1 MHTLGRYIALIACL
15 LLPLGAHAQER
26 GAASF
31 VMDEAADGGYRLTFM
46 LGDVTTRMQDDGFVA
61 IDAAGMASL
70 APRAGLPALPQM
82 SRLLSLPRG
91 SRVAVGDIEVSRR
104 TVDNVGLIVPY
115 AGATVKDQPEP
126 AAVPDKDVYE
136 ATGWYSTGA
145 PVEVEDLGVMGDRQL
160 FRVTVHPVEY
170 MPMSKDLNLL
180 TSISTTLTITS
191 SSLITH
197 QSSLQKH
204 LLIVSRPLFRE
215 SLQPFVRWKRQE
227 GYVVTELYV
236 DTNKRDSIKA
246 RMAPFFAGE
255 APDYLLLVGD
265 AAQIQAFPGTTHPAG
280 MDNHITDLYY
290 VEHTGDYLPD
300 AIVGRWPVNDT
311 AELGAVVRKT
321 LRYEQGRD
329 LDTARLKRMLLVAG
343 AENQAPA
350 PITTN
355 GQVNYLKREIK
366 SVHPDIDTLC
376 YYNPASANQRDAILG
391 DLRQGASLLNYTAH
405 CTLAGWSSP
414 SVSFGSIDTLDNPQP
429 LLYVNNCCLS
439 NAFTGT
445 CFGEQLIRKP
455 VGGAIGVIGA
465 TNSTLWNE
473 DYYWAVGPKYPFS
486 LEPVFDLDRLGA
498 FDRWV
503 GRAPE
508 VQTQGELLVAGNM
521 AVMAFGSPY
530 DKFYWE
536 IYCLFGDPTLRP
548 YVGVPQPIALQL
560 ADGAPQDGDGYVYLA
575 GTPGVTVTAMQH
587 DTVLGVGVVGADGH
601 LALELD
607 LSLDTSRLIL
617 TASAYGY
624 LPRID
629 TMAVQAVNGK
639 GAALREVVVSDS
651 TVTCRVENVGTL
663 PLYGLRV
670 VLSQLDADTVVDA
683 LIAEQLVVID
693 TLVPHQ
699 SGQVAL
705 PVQVTAIGQAPY
717 WQAQLFVWDSTEGML
732 CCITLRKTVDVYYPS
747 VTFQL
752 LEADSSLAHG
762 LLPHHG
768 YLFETEVEGAYD
780 SMDLTLTALP
790 TGDTLTTHHSSLITH
805 HSSLTTPDTLT
816 HLHIEASLMR
826 GNYRTDYDYYM
837 IGGHR
842 MDSFEEGF
850 DSYPW
855 QQGGTLPW
863 RIDSTVAH
871 SGRYSA
877 RSGAIDYRQTS
888 DLVIDV
894 FLPQPDTLSYWF
906 KTSSE
911 VSHDKFIFYVDG
923 TQRGEAWW
931 GESQW
936 IQRTHNLAAGRH
948 TLRWRYVKDESI
960 DAGSDCVWI
969 DDVRLPLALWD
980 STYGWFGDTATLGIS
995 QEAPMP
1001 SAPVIYPN
1009 PTTGTVFVKGGGLL
1023 RLYDLYGRE
1032 VYREALHSPLSTLHL
1047 QFLPDGIYLLQVT
1060 SERGIYNQKL
1070 IIQH

>member
-1 MHTLGRYIALIACL
+1 MHTFGKYIALIACL
-15 LLPLGAHAQER
+15 LLSIGAKAQER
-26 GAASF
+26 GTASF
-31 VMDEAADGGYRLTFM
+31 VLNEEADGSYRLAFT
-46 LGDVTTRMQDDGFVA
+46 LGDVTTRLVDDGYVS
-61 IDAAGMASL
+61 IEAAGMANV

-91 SRVAVGDIEVSRR
+91 SQVAVGDLEVSRR
-104 TVDNVGLIVPY
+104 TIDNVGIIEPY
-115 AGATVKDQPEP
+115 AGATVKDQPAPSAQLDKEVY
-126 AAVPDKDVYE
+126 AAE
-136 ATGWYSTGA
+136 ACYTAGA

-160 FRVTVHPVEY
+160 FRITVHPVEY
-170 MPMSKDLNLL
+170 MPVTKGLNML

-197 QSSLQKH
+197 HSSPLKH
-204 LLIVSRPLFRE
+204 LLIVSRPMFRE
-215 SLQPFVRWKRQE
+215 GLQPFVRWKRQE
-227 GYVVTELYV
+227 GYKVTELYV

-246 RMAPFFAGE
+246 RIAPFFAGE
-255 APDYLLLVGD
+255 EPDYLLLVGD
-265 AAQIQAFPGTTHPAG
+265 AAQIQAFIGTTHPAG
-280 MDNHITDLYY
+280 MDNHVTDLYY
-290 VEHTGDYLPD
+290 AEHTGDYLPD
-300 AIVGRWPVNDT
+300 AVVGRWPVNDT
-311 AELGAVVRKT
+311 AELGVVVRKT

-343 AENQAPA
+343 AENQSPA

-355 GQVNYLKREIK
+355 GQVNYLKREVK
-366 SVHPDIDTLC
+366 TAHPGIDTLC
-376 YYNPASANQRDAILG
+376 YYNPASSNQRDAILG

-445 CFGEQLIRKP
+445 CFGEQLLRKP

-473 DYYWAVGPKYPFS
+473 DYYWAVGPKYPFT
-486 LEPVFDLDRLGA
+486 LEPVFDPDRLGA
-498 FDRWV
+498 FDRWI
-503 GRAPE
+503 GRVPE
-508 VQTQGELLVAGNM
+508 VQTQGELMVAGNLS
-521 AVMAFGSPY
+521 VMAFGSPY

-536 IYCLFGDPTLRP
+536 IYCLLGDPTLMP
-548 YVGVPQPIALQL
+548 YVGVPQSIALQFTN
-560 ADGAPQDGDGYVYLA
+560 GAPQDGGGSVYLG

-587 DTVLGVGVVGADGH
+587 DTVLGVGVMGADGH
-601 LALELD
+601 LAIELGC
-607 LSLDTSRLIL
+607 SLDTSRLIL
-617 TASAYGY
+617 TASGYGY
-624 LPRID
+624 LPRVD
-629 TMAVQAVNGK
+629 TVAVQPVSGM
-639 GAALREVVVSDS
+639 GVALREVAVSDS
-651 TVTCRVENVGTL
+651 AVTCRVENIGTQ

-670 VLSQLDADTVVDA
+670 VLSQLDADSAVDA
-683 LIAEQLVVID
+683 LVAEQQVVVD
-693 TLVPHQ
+693 SLLLHQ
-699 SGQVAL
+699 SHDIAL
-705 PVQVTAIGQAPY
+705 PVQLTTVGQDSY
-717 WQAQLFVWDSTEGML
+717 WQAQLFAWDSIEGIL
-732 CCITLRKTVDVYYPS
+732 CCLTLRQTVDVDYPAA
-747 VTFQL
+747 TFRL
-752 LEADSSLAHG
+752 LEPDSSLSHR
-762 LLPHHG
+762 LLPQHG
-768 YLFETEVEGAYD
+768 YRVETNVDGLFD
-780 SMDLTLTALP
+780 SMDLSITALP
-790 TGDTLTTHHSSLITH
+790 TGDTLAIHHSSLITH
-805 HSSLTTPDTLT
+805 HLPLTTPDTLT

-826 GNYRTDYDYYM
+826 GNHRKDYDYYM

-850 DSYPW
+850 GSYPW

-863 RIDSTVAH
+863 RIDSTVTR

-888 DLVIDV
+888 DLVIEV
-894 FLPQPDTLSYWF
+894 FLAQPDTLSYWF

-936 IQRTHNLAAGRH
+936 MQRTHSLSAGHH
-948 TLRWRYVKDESI
+948 TLRWRYVKDESV

-980 STYGWFGDTATLGIS
+980 SAYGWFGDTAWLGIA
-995 QEAPMP
+995 QEATMP
-1001 SAPVIYPN
+1001 LALDIYPN
-1009 PTTGTVFVKGGGLL
+1009 PTTGTVIVKEVGLL

-1032 VYREALHSPLSTLHL
+1032 VYAETLRSPSSTLHL
-1047 QFLPDGIYLLQVT
+1047 QFLPDGIYLLQV
-1060 SERGIYNQKL
+1060 SAEKGIYNQKL